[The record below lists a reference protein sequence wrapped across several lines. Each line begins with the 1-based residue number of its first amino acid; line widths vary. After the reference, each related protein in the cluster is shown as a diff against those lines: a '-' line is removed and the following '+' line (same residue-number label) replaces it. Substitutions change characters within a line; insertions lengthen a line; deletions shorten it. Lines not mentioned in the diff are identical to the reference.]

1 MMIRH
6 QAPPVQ
12 TPTVFPSALDE
23 LRFLVERAAPREGLN
38 ALLPFA
44 WAFRASGPTPP
55 ALTVYTPVLC
65 VMAQGR
71 KQVTVGQDRFIY
83 DTQHFFLASITVPV
97 ASQVLDA
104 TPARPCLSMA
114 IALEPA
120 LISSVIAEAGLPQLK
135 ATPSQRAFESCR
147 VGAPLLDAVV
157 RLARECACCDDEF
170 VASLAHREIIYRLL
184 CGPQAQR
191 LHQIAA
197 HGGETER
204 LGQALAW
211 LRQHYAEPLSI
222 PALARHCGMS
232 ASALHQ
238 KFKQLTA
245 MTPLQY
251 QKQLR
256 LQEARRLMSSE
267 GLDAARAGFAV
278 GYGDPSY
285 FSRDY
290 KRVFG
295 EPPRQHAARGHSEVW

>member
-1 MMIRH
+1 MTH
-6 QAPPVQ
+6 SSSHSDLEPL
-12 TPTVFPSALDE
+12 TSE
-23 LRFLVERAAPREGLN
+23 LARLVERAAPRDGMHP
-38 ALLPFA
+38 LLPFA

-55 ALTVYTPVLC
+55 SPTVYTPVLC

-71 KQVTVGQDRFIY
+71 KQILVGEDRFIY
-83 DTQHFFLASITVPV
+83 DTQHFFLASVTVPV
-97 ASQVLDA
+97 ACQVLDA
-104 TPARPCLSMA
+104 TPARPCLSLA

-135 ATPSQRAFESCR
+135 ATPSQRALDSCR
-147 VGAPLLDAVV
+147 MTAPLLDAVV
-157 RLARECACCDDEF
+157 RLARECASCDDEF
-170 VASLAHREIIYRLL
+170 VASLAHREIVYRLL
-184 CGPQAQR
+184 CGPQAPQ

-204 LGQALAW
+204 LGRALTW

-222 PALARHCGMS
+222 PRLARHCGMS

-238 KFKQLTA
+238 QFKQLTA

-267 GLDAARAGFAV
+267 GLDAAHAGFAV

>member
-1 MMIRH
+1 MTYSSSH
-6 QAPPVQ
+6 SDLEPL
-12 TPTVFPSALDE
+12 TGE
-23 LRFLVERAAPREGLN
+23 LARLVERAAPRDGMHPLT
-38 ALLPFA
+38 PFA
-44 WAFRASGPTPP
+44 WAYRASGPTPP
-55 ALTVYTPVLC
+55 AHTVYTPVLC

-71 KQVTVGQDRFIY
+71 KQVLVGEDRFIY
-83 DTQHFFLASITVPV
+83 DTQHFFLASVTVPV
-97 ASQVLDA
+97 AGQVLDA

-135 ATPSQRAFESCR
+135 ATPSQRALESCR
-147 VGAPLLDAVV
+147 MTAPLLDAVV
-157 RLARECACCDDEF
+157 RLARECAARPTHDNEF
-170 VASLAHREIIYRLL
+170 LATLALREIVYRLL
-184 CGPQAQR
+184 CGPQAER

-204 LGQALAW
+204 LGRALTW

-222 PALARHCGMS
+222 PQLARHCGMS

-238 KFKQLTA
+238 GFKQLTA

-295 EPPRQHAARGHSEVW
+295 EPPRQHAARGHNAVW

>member
-1 MMIRH
+1 MTH
-6 QAPPVQ
+6 
-12 TPTVFPSALDE
+12 FPHSDLEPLTIE
-23 LRFLVERAAPREGLN
+23 LARLVERAAPRDGMHPL
-38 ALLPFA
+38 APFA

-55 ALTVYTPVLC
+55 AHTVYTPVLC

-71 KQVTVGQDRFIY
+71 KQILVGEDRFIY
-83 DTQHFFLASITVPV
+83 DTQHFFLASVTVPV
-97 ASQVLDA
+97 AGQVLDA

-120 LISSVIAEAGLPQLK
+120 TIASVIVEAGLPQLK
-135 ATPSQRAFESCR
+135 ATPSQRALDSCR
-147 VGAPLLDAVV
+147 MTAPLLDAVV
-157 RLARECACCDDEF
+157 RLARECVARDDEF
-170 VASLAHREIIYRLL
+170 VATLALREIVYRLL

-197 HGGETER
+197 LGGETER
-204 LGQALAW
+204 VGRALAW
-211 LRQHYAEPLSI
+211 LREHYAEPLSI
-222 PALARHCGMS
+222 PILARHCGMS

-238 KFKQLTA
+238 GFKQVTA

>member
-1 MMIRH
+1 MPQLSH
-6 QAPPVQ
+6 
-12 TPTVFPSALDE
+12 SE
-23 LRFLVERAAPREGLN
+23 LEPLASELARLIERAAPRDGTHPL
-38 ALLPFA
+38 APFA

-55 ALTVYTPVLC
+55 SHAVYTPVLC

-71 KQVTVGQDRFIY
+71 KQVLVGEDRFIY
-83 DTQHFFLASITVPV
+83 DIDHFFLASVTVPV
-97 ASQVLDA
+97 SGQVLDA
-104 TPARPCLSMA
+104 TPARPCLSLA

-135 ATPSQRAFESCR
+135 ATPPQRALDSCR
-147 VGAPLLDAVV
+147 MSAPLLDAVV
-157 RLARECACCDDEF
+157 RLARECPLRQAHARDGEF
-170 VASLAHREIIYRLL
+170 LATLAHREIVYRLL
-184 CGPQAQR
+184 CGPQAER

-204 LGQALAW
+204 LGRALAW
-211 LRQHYAEPLSI
+211 LRQNYAEPLSI

-238 KFKQLTA
+238 QFKQLTA

-295 EPPRQHAARGHSEVW
+295 EPPRQHAARQHSEVW

>member
-1 MMIRH
+1 MIH
-6 QAPPVQ
+6 SSS
-12 TPTVFPSALDE
+12 TPE
-23 LRFLVERAAPREGLN
+23 LEPLTSELAHLVERAAPREGLN
-38 ALLPFA
+38 NLLPFA

-55 ALTVYTPVLC
+55 SHTVYTPVLC

-71 KQVTVGQDRFIY
+71 KQILVCEDRFIY
-83 DTQHFFLASITVPV
+83 DTEHFFLASVTVPV
-97 ASQVLDA
+97 AGQVLDA

-120 LISSVIAEAGLPQLK
+120 LISSVIAQAGLPQPK
-135 ATPSQRAFESCR
+135 ATPPQRALESCR
-147 VGAPLLDAVV
+147 MTAPLLDAVV
-157 RLARECACCDDEF
+157 RLARQCPSRDADF
-170 VASLAHREIIYRLL
+170 LATLAHREIVYRLL
-184 CGPQAQR
+184 CGPQAER

-211 LRQHYAEPLSI
+211 LRQNYAQPLSI

-238 KFKQLTA
+238 QFKQLTA

-295 EPPRQHAARGHSEVW
+295 EPPRQHAARAHSEVW